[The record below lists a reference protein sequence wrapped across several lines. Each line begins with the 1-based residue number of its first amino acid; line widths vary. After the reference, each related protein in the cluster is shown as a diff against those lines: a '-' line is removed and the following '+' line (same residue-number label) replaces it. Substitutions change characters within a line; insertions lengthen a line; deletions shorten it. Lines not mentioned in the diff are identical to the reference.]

1 MIDREGKTV
10 RVLFVA
16 AEADPL
22 IKVGGLGDV
31 AGTLPAE
38 LRKLDA
44 AALDGWKL
52 DVRLVIPYHA
62 AIRAK
67 KLDIRPLFDF
77 PVERGEETIT
87 ASAYVTD
94 VNGMPVYLIDGAP
107 FPKEGP
113 VYSLNTVE
121 DGEKFIFFSLAA
133 LDLAKKLDWAPDIWH
148 ANDWHTAISI
158 YALAHRRKKDPFF
171 AKTRTVLSLHNLPF
185 MGGGTDAT
193 IKAYKIP
200 FSRDP
205 RLPAWGRRQPL
216 PLGLLKADRVIA
228 VSPSYAKEILT
239 PEFGCSLEDFLATRQ
254 DAIMGILN
262 GLDQQVWDP
271 QNDPQ
276 IASPFSA
283 SDMSGNSE
291 NKRALLRE
299 FELPE
304 KMDTPLLIL
313 ISRMDQQKGVDIAI
327 EGLRLLT
334 GTPWQAIL
342 LGTGD
347 PVLEKACQRLEK
359 DFPDRVRAAIRFDA
373 KLSHR
378 MYAGGDMLLMPSR
391 YEPCGLAQMIA
402 MRYGCI
408 PVARAVGG
416 LKDTIVDDPKLT
428 SGTGFLF
435 EKATPRAFANAL
447 QRALKTYT
455 DHAPEWQGMQK
466 RGVQQD
472 FSWGRYAV
480 QYGNVYLDLM
490 EVKR

>member
-1 MIDREGKTV
+1 MIDRVEKTV
-10 RVLFVA
+10 RVLFIA

-44 AALDGWKL
+44 GALDGWKL

-67 KLDIRPLFDF
+67 KLDIRPLFEF
-77 PVERGEETIT
+77 PVTRGDESVL

-107 FPKEGP
+107 FPKDGP

-133 LDLAKKLDWAPDIWH
+133 LDMARKLDWAPDILH

-158 YALAHRRKKDPFF
+158 YALAHQRKKDPFF
-171 AKTRTVLSLHNLPF
+171 AHTHTVLSLHNLPF
-185 MGGGTDAT
+185 MGGGTDGS
-193 IKAYKIP
+193 IKAFKVP

-216 PLGLLKADRVIA
+216 PLGLLKADRIIA
-228 VSPSYAKEILT
+228 VSPSYAREVLT

-254 DAIMGILN
+254 DVLMGILN

-271 QNDPQ
+271 QTDPLIQ
-276 IASPFSA
+276 ARFSA
-283 SDMSGNSE
+283 DDMSGKLE
-291 NKRALLRE
+291 NKRALLQE
-299 FELPE
+299 FNLPE
-304 KMDTPLLIL
+304 LMDLPLLIL

-327 EGLRLLT
+327 EGLRHLT
-334 GTPWQAIL
+334 EKPWQAIL

-347 PVLEKACQRLEK
+347 PVLEKACLRLEK

-378 MYAGGDMLLMPSR
+378 MYAGGDILMMPSR
-391 YEPCGLAQMIA
+391 YEPCGLAQMIS

-416 LKDTIVDDPKLT
+416 LKDTITDDPTFKQ
-428 SGTGFLF
+428 STGFLF
-435 EKATPRAFANAL
+435 EKATPREFARAM
-447 QRALKTYT
+447 QRALTAYSGNPT
-455 DHAPEWQGMQK
+455 AWQDMQK

-472 FSWGRYAV
+472 FSWGRYAA
-480 QYGNVYLDLM
+480 QYGKVYLELM
-490 EVKR
+490 EVKP

>member
-1 MIDREGKTV
+1 MNDREGKTV

-31 AGTLPAE
+31 AGTLPVE
-38 LRKLDA
+38 LRKLDP
-44 AALDGWKL
+44 AALGGWKL
-52 DVRLVIPYHA
+52 DVRLIIPYHA
-62 AIRAK
+62 AIRARK
-67 KLDIRPLFDF
+67 FDIRPLFDF
-77 PVERGEETIT
+77 PVTRGEEVIS
-87 ASAYVTD
+87 ASAYQTE
-94 VNGMPVYLIDGAP
+94 VNGMPVYLIDGTP

-113 VYSLNTVE
+113 VYSLNTTE

-133 LDLAKKLDWAPDIWH
+133 LDLAQKLDWAPDIWH

-158 YALAHRRKKDPFF
+158 YALANRRKKDPFF
-171 AKTRTVLSLHNLPF
+171 AKTHTVLSLHNLPF

-205 RLPAWGRRQPL
+205 RLPVWGRRQPL
-216 PLGLLKADRVIA
+216 PLGLLKADRIIA
-228 VSPSYAKEILT
+228 VSPSYAREILT
-239 PEFGCSLEDFLATRQ
+239 PEFGCGLEDFLATRQ

-262 GLDQQVWDP
+262 GLDQHVWNP
-271 QNDPQ
+271 KNDPQ
-276 IASPFSA
+276 IAVPFSA
-283 SDMSGNSE
+283 DNMAGKLE
-291 NKRALLRE
+291 NKRALLQE
-299 FELPE
+299 FNLPE

-327 EGLRLLT
+327 EGLRLMT
-334 GTPWQAIL
+334 NMPWQAIL

-347 PVLEKACQRLEK
+347 PVLEKACERLEK
-359 DFPDRVRAAIRFDA
+359 DFPDRVRAAIRFDS

-416 LKDTIVDDPKLT
+416 LKDTIFDDPTLN

-435 EKATPRAFANAL
+435 EKATPRAFAKAL
-447 QRALKTYT
+447 QRALTAYT
-455 DHAPEWQGMQK
+455 DYPSEWLAMQK
-466 RGVQQD
+466 RGILQD
-472 FSWGRYAV
+472 FSWERYAK